1 MRRKRRT
8 SLRLAFTVLALA
20 AIAGDAAAEGGA
32 FVGSTPCNTS
42 LRTFLGIGA
51 REGCEFIRWNLR
63 LGVDEKTAAPTRFQA
78 SVEYGTGKTLKK
90 LQREGSWGL
99 AVGTPE
105 HPDANVYEL
114 KRGRNTLNL
123 WKVTDDLVHLLTPRR
138 NLMVGNGGYS
148 YTLNPA
154 LADPSPTGAPI
165 PEMSYKL
172 LPLASGAK
180 VFGVFEGRTPCEF
193 FRELQ
198 PQLAPGCLKIKW
210 RLTLWHGATRRAITN
225 YRVEGALFPDG
236 AREGSVTALPGTPFD
251 ANARVLRLD
260 AGAPAQPLFLMM
272 GDDNVLLFLDSAGKP
287 GLGNRDFS
295 YTLNRRTGS

>member
-8 SLRLAFTVLALA
+8 SLRLSFAVLALA
-20 AIAGDAAAEGGA
+20 AIAGDVAAEGGA
-32 FVGSTPCNTS
+32 FVGSTPCNAPVRS
-42 LRTFLGIGA
+42 FLGIGS
-51 REGCEFIRWNLR
+51 REKCEVIRWDLR
-63 LGVDEKTAAPTRFQA
+63 LGVDERTAAPTRFQA
-78 SVEYGTGKTLKK
+78 SFEYGTGKALKK
-90 LQREGSWGL
+90 LQRDGSWGL
-99 AVGTPE
+99 GVGTPE
-105 HPDANVYEL
+105 HPDASVYEL
-114 KRGRNTLNL
+114 KRGKTTLNL
-123 WKVTDDLVHLLTPRR
+123 WKVTDDLVHLLTSRR

-154 LADPSPTGAPI
+154 LADPSPGGAL

-193 FRELQ
+193 FREFEPNLD
-198 PQLAPGCLKIKW
+198 PACLKVKW
-210 RLTLWHGATRRAITN
+210 RLTLFRGAKRTDIAN
-225 YRVEGALFPDG
+225 YRVEGGLFPGG
-236 AREGSVTALPGTPFD
+236 AREGTVTVLPGTPFD

-260 AGAPAQPLFLMM
+260 AAEPAKPLFLMM